1 MQPKR
6 SIKPIYKNNGIH
18 TRSQSGQSLV
28 EFALAFPF
36 VLLCFLAIVYFGKA
50 FLVSQTVSYAAQ
62 EGARIAA
69 RTPGLSDPA
78 IRDRVRGFTTGG
90 SASNINSVIYSQLAG
105 AHLLSDGISGD
116 LPPGS
121 TVKILPWDSDG
132 SADDAVPN
140 GTVAVRIVYPY
151 SLLINPFTGTAGGET
166 TSVALQLSAEDTAT
180 PVPFPDFAI
189 SEKAT
194 AAQEIYQ
201 EVN

>member
-1 MQPKR
+1 MARTYCGGYETCAPSGAAAYQCG
-6 SIKPIYKNNGIH
+6 SNNMPRARA
-18 TRSQSGQSLV
+18 TRS
-28 EFALAFPF
+28 AL
-36 VLLCFLAIVYFGKA
+36 LSRAIA
-50 FLVSQTVSYAAQ
+50 SAC
-62 EGARIAA
+62 
-69 RTPGLSDPA
+69 
-78 IRDRVRGFTTGG
+78 
-90 SASNINSVIYSQLAG
+90 SASKTIPTVIYSQLAG